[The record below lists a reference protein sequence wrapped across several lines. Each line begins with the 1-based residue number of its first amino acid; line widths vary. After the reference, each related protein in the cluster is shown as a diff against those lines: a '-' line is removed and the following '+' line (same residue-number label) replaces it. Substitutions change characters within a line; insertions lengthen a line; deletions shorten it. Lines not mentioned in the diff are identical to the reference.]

1 MRGRGINIAS
11 LMAAAV
17 LGSLSA
23 GHAVTETLR
32 PGQFPRIGGPSYGG
46 GIGRQRGKARS
57 WSVAQDRR
65 MAKKARNVRR
75 AKARAR

>member
-1 MRGRGINIAS
+1 MQGRFADALRQGPQAEPQPTRAQRAARLAMNAIQIGSGYGRGNRA
-11 LMAAAV
+11 
-17 LGSLSA
+17 
-23 GHAVTETLR
+23 
-32 PGQFPRIGGPSYGG
+32 P
-46 GIGRQRGKARS
+46 RGKARS